1 LRRIFYLLKFVILG
15 TFLGDETRILS
26 DIRQTIKGRKK
37 KKDKMKGKCGKQNM
51 VGIGGVVAVL
61 GTLGKESKDIFKKY
75 KFAEYQIIFLFH
87 LRERSL
93 KLQILINYIFARCI
107 S

>member
-1 LRRIFYLLKFVILG
+1 MCIVNGASRKTDSQLCLISAFI
-15 TFLGDETRILS
+15 T

-61 GTLGKESKDIFKKY
+61 GTLGKESKDIF
-75 KFAEYQIIFLFH
+75 
-87 LRERSL
+87 
-93 KLQILINYIFARCI
+93 
-107 S
+107 

>member
-1 LRRIFYLLKFVILG
+1 LQKYNLLKFVILG

-37 KKDKMKGKCGKQNM
+37 KKDKMKGKCGKQNL

-61 GTLGKESKDIFKKY
+61 GTLSMYNLCRKAYSPR
-75 KFAEYQIIFLFH
+75 A
-87 LRERSL
+87 S
-93 KLQILINYIFARCI
+93 
-107 S
+107 